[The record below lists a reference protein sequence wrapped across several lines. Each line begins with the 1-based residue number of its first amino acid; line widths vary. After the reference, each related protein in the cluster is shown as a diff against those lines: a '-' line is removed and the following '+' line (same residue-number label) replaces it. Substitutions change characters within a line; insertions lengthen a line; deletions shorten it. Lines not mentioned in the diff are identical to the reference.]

1 MTLSSFCQAQSEVDT
16 GRTSLF
22 SGHQLFLGMGPGGA
36 YRLATTAD
44 IPVYN
49 FALQTYLSWNWRRY
63 NLTWRQ
69 EISLFAEGNVKVDD
83 IELNS
88 DYGLMTLS
96 FGYKFPLQNERH
108 ISPYIGI
115 AYGYETLRGGGSPDL
130 RQRSQET
137 GLAIGADFVF
147 SEILESME
155 LYATGRIML
164 NSPSNSTVTRLNSSF
179 VGIGIRMDNFLVRR

>member
-1 MTLSSFCQAQSEVDT
+1 M
-16 GRTSLF
+16 
-22 SGHQLFLGMGPGGA
+22 
-36 YRLATTAD
+36 ATTAD

-63 NLTWRQ
+63 NLTLRQ

-88 DYGLMTLS
+88 GYGLMTLS

-115 AYGYETLRGGGSPDL
+115 AYGYETLRGGGSSDL

-137 GLAIGADFVF
+137 GLVIGADFVF
-147 SEILESME
+147 AEILEYME

-164 NSPSNSTVTRLNSSF
+164 NSSSNSGITRLNSSF
-179 VGIGIRMDNFLVRR
+179 VGLGLRMDYFLKRR